1 MDGKGEMIMFDRL
14 KGYRTY
20 LSAAAIAAM
29 AVANAFGYPIPDWV
43 VMAFGAAGLGS
54 LRAAVK

>member
-1 MDGKGEMIMFDRL
+1 MLGWL

-20 LSAAAIAAM
+20 LSAAAIAAV
-29 AVANAFGYPIPDWV
+29 AVAQALGYAVPEWV
-43 VMAFGAAGLGS
+43 IGVLGAVGLGS

>member
-1 MDGKGEMIMFDRL
+1 MFKMF

-20 LSAAAIAAM
+20 LSAAAIAAV
-29 AVANAFGYPIPDWV
+29 AVANAFGFQIPEWV
-43 VMAFGAAGLGS
+43 IPMLGAMGLGS

>member
-1 MDGKGEMIMFDRL
+1 MFGWL

-20 LSAAAIAAM
+20 LSAAAIG
-29 AVANAFGYPIPDWV
+29 AVATAQALGYPVPEWV
-43 VMAFGAAGLGS
+43 FLVFGAAGLGS

>member
-1 MDGKGEMIMFDRL
+1 MLGWM

-20 LSAAAIAAM
+20 LSAAAIAAV
-29 AVANAFGYPIPDWV
+29 ALANAFGYYVPEWV
-43 VMAFGAAGLGS
+43 IGVLGAAGLGS